1 VLCSNSQTFAGA
13 GYPDCVASPFGST
26 MSGLGFVGCDLDIYL
41 DLGLRQYRSASSG
54 GASQLMDSVPVT
66 MTEVQ
71 KVREAAR
78 LLR

>member
-1 VLCSNSQTFAGA
+1 M
-13 GYPDCVASPFGST
+13 ASPFGST

-41 DLGLRQYRSASSG
+41 DLGLRQYRSVSSG

-71 KVREAAR
+71 KVREAAK

>member
-1 VLCSNSQTFAGA
+1 
-13 GYPDCVASPFGST
+13 